1 MYIYY
6 LEFIHSK
13 NKNVKWLFYI
23 VMIHSLMISS
33 LYHNFSWND
42 TKFSMLLIGLVFF
55 YMKYLF
61 SFSACTDESEYCSV
75 VKMMKFCKFDN
86 FRRNCCVSCT
96 KSWRAVNE
104 GLSQFFNVLTQYD
117 ACWRFDTMY
126 DKATSFLLLSE
137 ASCGP
142 LFYFVLQL

>member
-1 MYIYY
+1 MNS
-6 LEFIHSK
+6 FT
-13 NKNVKWLFYI
+13 VKIKTLNNWLFYTLII
-23 VMIHSLMISS
+23 VWWYLHDTINSLRLIVV
-33 LYHNFSWND
+33 YWN
-42 TKFSMLLIGLVFF
+42 FF
-55 YMKYLF
+55 YMKHLF
-61 SFSACTDESEYCSV
+61 SFSACTDESDYCSV

-96 KSWRAVNE
+96 KSWRAINE
-104 GLSQFFNVLTQYD
+104 GFSHFFKNVLTQYD

-126 DKATSFLLLSE
+126 DKATSSLLLSE